1 MVAKN
6 SGIYGR
12 ENQNGERKEIKIVNL
27 VLIILTLNVLVS
39 LFVSELVI
47 RTENEITIDT
57 KMF

>member
-1 MVAKN
+1 LVAKN